1 MQLSFTLPR
10 VDRRRLLMRTAF
22 GVAAIVAVAPVAPSA
37 WALDVCTGVYSGGA
51 LHALP
56 SPVVVQVQS
65 MLNSQALIA
74 LQDRF
79 LSGLRRAGVSF
90 EGTPTLL
97 MNVTAAVTPP
107 NATAAALPQTGSYTG
122 FGWAGD
128 TSATATSVIGGTL
141 NMSLTLTNAAT
152 YETNWVGTVSCTVQ
166 TNDKP
171 LLAEQIGELLGRNF
185 GQNFIERRM

>member
-1 MQLSFTLPR
+1 
-10 VDRRRLLMRTAF
+10 MRTF
-22 GVAAIVAVAPVAPSA
+22 SRLTGPGFRRVATRAAYGLAAVVSLAAVAPSA

-51 LHALP
+51 LHPLP
-56 SPVVVQVQS
+56 SPAVVQFQS
-65 MLNSQALIA
+65 MLNSQELIA

-79 LSGLRRAGVSF
+79 LTGLRRAGISF
-90 EGTPTLL
+90 DGTPTLQ

-107 NATAAALPQTGSYTG
+107 NAAVAAPPQTGSYTG

-128 TSATATSVIGGTL
+128 TSANAASVIGGTL
-141 NMSLTLTNAAT
+141 NMSLTLTNATT

-171 LLAEQIGELLGRNF
+171 LLAEEIGELLGRSF

>member
-1 MQLSFTLPR
+1 
-10 VDRRRLLMRTAF
+10 MRTF
-22 GVAAIVAVAPVAPSA
+22 SRLTRPGFRRAATRAACGLAAAVSVAPAA

-51 LHALP
+51 LHPLP
-56 SPVVVQVQS
+56 SPAVVQFQS
-65 MLNSQALIA
+65 MLNTPDLVALEN
-74 LQDRF
+74 RF
-79 LSGLRRAGVSF
+79 LTGLRRAGISF
-90 EGTPTLL
+90 DGTPTLQ

-107 NATAAALPQTGSYTG
+107 NAAATAPPQTGSYTG

-128 TSATATSVIGGTL
+128 TSANATSIIGGTL
-141 NMSLTLTNAAT
+141 NMSLTLTNATT

-171 LLAEQIGELLGRNF
+171 LLAEEVGELLGRSF